1 MGSYSV
7 RPAQRALLTLE
18 GIEAACRKHFGVGDR
33 AADSVVARF
42 GAIEELRACPAKTE
56 IRVDL
61 RMNPQVE
68 SAVAGETIRRYNH
81 FLEEITGYSA
91 KERAQRARKAALA
104 AKSSG

>member
-18 GIEAACRKHFGVGDR
+18 QIEASCRKHFGVGNR
-33 AADSVVARF
+33 VGDSVVARF
-42 GAIEELRACPAKTE
+42 GAIDELRLRPAKTE
-56 IRVDL
+56 IQVDL

-81 FLEEITGYSA
+81 FLEEVTGYSA

-104 AKSSG
+104 AKGSG